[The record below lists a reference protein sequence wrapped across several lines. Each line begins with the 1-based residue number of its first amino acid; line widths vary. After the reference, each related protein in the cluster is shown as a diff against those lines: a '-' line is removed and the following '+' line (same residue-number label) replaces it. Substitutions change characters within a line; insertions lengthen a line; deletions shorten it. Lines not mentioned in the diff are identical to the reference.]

1 MWKKKNQNKRQE
13 KIERHYCLYRKMTN
27 VWYDKMSK
35 TFMNTIVRIVLYAST
50 KSSQSGNQPDFP

>member
-1 MWKKKNQNKRQE
+1 
-13 KIERHYCLYRKMTN
+13 MTN